1 MIYLS
6 NLGSKIK
13 KYSRTSKDTMNTKQK
28 WTVGDTMKL
37 GLVVYTPIDQ
47 GHFPIQLH
55 YD

>member
-28 WTVGDTMKL
+28 WTVGEGD
-37 GLVVYTPIDQ
+37 
-47 GHFPIQLH
+47 HQLILKEINLNIH
-55 YD
+55 WKDRC

>member
-13 KYSRTSKDTMNTKQK
+13 KYSKTFKDTMNTKKK
-28 WTVGDTMKL
+28 WTMGDTMKL
-37 GLVVYTPIDQ
+37 GLVVYIPIDQ

>member
-13 KYSRTSKDTMNTKQK
+13 KYSRTFKDTLSTKQK
-28 WTVGDTMKL
+28 WAMGETMNL
-37 GLVVYTPIDQ
+37 GLVVHIPIDQ